1 MLQDIAAILETCL
14 EEITAGRATVQ
25 ECLDQY
31 PDLVGEL
38 EPLLR
43 AAERAQTIDRPSLA
57 PEARTRIEARLLA
70 AAKSIPSVQP
80 VRSPHPTIAL
90 TWRWAA
96 IRLVL
101 LCACA
106 CFLGTGLITAASGA
120 LPDSPLYP
128 VKLTT
133 EEVWLWLAA
142 AQDEPALHLRF
153 AQRRLDEAQALVECE
168 RFDTIVLTALTEE
181 TAAALAGVETLPPEA
196 AGPVLQE
203 VLRVTAEQ
211 ERVLSAL
218 MTGAPALE
226 RGEFVRTLQA
236 SRAHRVCA
244 LQLMGTVRPPGE
256 PGKPGQA
263 TSSPVPTPLARTA
276 TLPSRTPEPSGTPAP
291 SSTPTTTDGSEAL
304 TEVPQP
310 TATVKLATTPGPT
323 AMVQPTG
330 SPEPTGVLVP
340 TRTPTATPKPGATVG
355 PTETP
360 RPTETVEP
368 TGTSIPPAATAT
380 TVPSTTTPESQ
391 GCVYSFGY
399 WKNHPDVW
407 TVDSLILGH
416 ETYLQA
422 ELLDLLNEP
431 TSSDAS
437 LILAQQLIAA
447 RLNVANG
454 ADNSTIAA
462 TIAAAKTWLANY
474 AGRLPYDVSPSLP
487 EGQEAVALANTLGQY
502 NNGGLPGGP
511 PDCPR

>member
-14 EEITAGRATVQ
+14 KEITAHRATVQ
-25 ECLDQY
+25 ECLDRY
-31 PDLVGEL
+31 PELVGEL

-43 AAERAQTIDRPSLA
+43 AAERVQAMDRPSLA
-57 PEARTRIEARLLA
+57 PEARARIEMRLLA
-70 AAKSIPSVQP
+70 AAESIPSVQP
-80 VRSPHPTIAL
+80 ARSSQPTITL

-96 IRLVL
+96 IRLIL

-106 CFLGTGLITAASGA
+106 CFLGTGLITAASSA

-133 EEVWLWLAA
+133 EEVWLWLAP

-153 AQRRLDEAQALVECE
+153 AQQRLDEAQALVERG
-168 RFDTIVLTALTEE
+168 RFDAIVLAALTDE
-181 TAAALAGVETLPPEA
+181 TAAALAAVETLPPEA

-226 RGEFVRTLQA
+226 RGEFVHTLQA
-236 SRAHRVCA
+236 SRAHRARA

-256 PGKPGQA
+256 TGKPGQA
-263 TSSPVPTPLARTA
+263 TSSPLPTPLARTTA
-276 TLPSRTPEPSGTPAP
+276 LLSRTPEPSRTFVP
-291 SSTPTTTDGSEAL
+291 SSTPTMADESEAP

-310 TATVKLATTPGPT
+310 TATVKLAATPRLTTMP
-323 AMVQPTG
+323 QPTK

-340 TRTPTATPKPGATVG
+340 TKTPAAAPEPGATVR

-360 RPTETVEP
+360 QPTETVKPAETP
-368 TGTSIPPAATAT
+368 IPPTATAT
-380 TVPSTTTPESQ
+380 TVPSTATPEGQ
-391 GCVYSFGY
+391 GCVYGLGY

-407 TVDSLILGH
+407 TVDSLTLGN
-416 ETYLQA
+416 ETYTQA
-422 ELLDLLNEP
+422 ESLDLLNEP
-431 TSSDAS
+431 TSGDAS

-454 ADNSTIAA
+454 ADSSTIAA
-462 TIAAAKTWLANY
+462 TIAAANTWLANY

-487 EGQEAVALANTLGQY
+487 KGQEAVVLADTLGQY
-502 NNGGLPGGP
+502 NNGDP
-511 PDCPR
+511 PDCP